1 MKTLRKLMKD
11 RKPEFMPH
19 IEDPDLPDWWTEED
33 YAEMR
38 RRLREH
44 WGSDNILRDS
54 GPWMGFDGRGFD
66 ENLHPRGQ
74 PDNPGQFGP
83 GASSTGASSSP
94 KGTKTVKEGKP
105 PKSPVKEVQPAAHS
119 ATKALSTS
127 KTFGKNPQAALS
139 RSASERAAAKAS
151 ASKSQSSGSDE
162 PTQKKVEGDPHPEVQ
177 EGRAPKANA
186 ASLYTPSTKDA
197 AGIAAAVPGGTEAVA
212 KTSARLKEFVVT
224 DALPEKGGYKN
235 ANGTY
240 TPERAAIHEKIVQ
253 EYINPETVAKYTPK
267 PGESPLLTIL
277 GGRGGS
283 GKSWL
288 TSKDGPI
295 DTERSLVLDAD
306 EIKSKLPGYEGWNA
320 ALYHEE
326 SSDIVAQIDARAAKI
341 GMNVVLDGTLKSE
354 NIQKR
359 IDVYQAPPSHEYEME
374 GYYMY
379 ASPETAATRAM
390 GRFATKKGDFSGRF
404 VPPEVILG
412 NVNNEKN
419 FDKMSEGFRKWGVY
433 DNDADKRGEA
443 PRLVS
448 QGERKGKRVL

>member
-1 MKTLRKLMKD
+1 MAILGI
-11 RKPEFMPH
+11 PH
-19 IEDPDLPDWWTEED
+19 FAPWSEDPDEDEEWNEERYD
-33 YAEMR
+33 EMQR
-38 RRLREH
+38 RMRAH
-44 WGSDNILRDS
+44 FKSKPVKGSIKTRDA
-54 GPWMGFDGRGFD
+54 RGFD

-83 GASSTGASSSP
+83 GAGSTGASSNP
-94 KGTKTVKEGKP
+94 KGTVKVKEGS
-105 PKSPVKEVQPAAHS
+105 PKRAAATHKAERS
-119 ATKALSTS
+119 ATHALATS
-127 KTFGKNPQAALS
+127 SKFGKNKEAALA
-139 RSASERAAAKAS
+139 RGASARAAEKAS
-151 ASKSQSSGSDE
+151 ASKPESSSTE
-162 PTQKKVEGDPHPEVQ
+162 KATQKAVETDKPDVQ
-177 EGRAPKANA
+177 EGQAPKASA
-186 ASLYTPSTKDA
+186 AKLYTPTTKDA
-197 AGIAAAVPGGTEAVA
+197 AAIAASVPGGAEAVA
-212 KTSARLKEFVVT
+212 ATSARLKEFVVT
-224 DALPEKGGYKN
+224 DALPENGGYKN

-240 TPERAAIHEKIVQ
+240 TPERAAVHEKIIQ
-253 EYINPETVAKYTPK
+253 EFINPETVAKYTPK

-390 GRFATKKGDFSGRF
+390 SRFATKKKDFSGRF

-419 FDKMSEGFRKWGVY
+419 FDKMSPGFRKWGVY
-433 DNDADKRGEA
+433 DNDADRPGQA
-443 PRLVS
+443 PRLVE
-448 QGERKGKRVL
+448 QGERKGKRVH

>member
-1 MKTLRKLMKD
+1 MAILGH
-11 RKPEFMPH
+11 PH
-19 IEDPDLPDWWTEED
+19 YYPWIDDPDDEDEWDDARIEE
-33 YAEMR
+33 MS
-38 RRLREH
+38 RRLRKH
-44 WGSDNILRDS
+44 FKQVKGSVKTRDA
-54 GPWMGFDGRGFD
+54 GRFD

-83 GASSTGASSSP
+83 GASSTGASSKP
-94 KGTKTVKEGKP
+94 KGTKTVKEGN
-105 PKSPVKEVQPAAHS
+105 PKAHSESPAAKKT
-119 ATKALSTS
+119 ATQALATS
-127 KTFGKNPQAALS
+127 STFGSNPKAALS
-139 RSASERAAAKAS
+139 REASARAEAKAS
-151 ASKSQSSGSDE
+151 SSKSVPDDE
-162 PTQKKVEGDPHPEVQ
+162 DEDEIETVEPDDQPDVE
-177 EGRAPKANA
+177 EGKAPKANA
-186 ASLYTPSTKDA
+186 STLYKPTSKGPA
-197 AGIAAAVPGGTEAVA
+197 EIAASVPGGEEAVRA
-212 KTSARLKEFVVT
+212 TTERLKEFVTT
-224 DALPEKGGYKN
+224 DSLPEKGGYKN

-253 EYINPETVAKYTPK
+253 EFINPETVRKYTPK
-267 PGESPLLTIL
+267 PGESPMLTIL

-295 DTERSLVLDAD
+295 DTEKSLVLDAD
-306 EIKSKLPGYEGWNA
+306 EIKSKLPGYKGWNA

-326 SSDIVAQIDARAAKI
+326 STDIVAQIDARAAKI

-359 IDVYQAPPSHEYEME
+359 IDVYQAPPSHEYELE

-448 QGERKGKRVL
+448 QGQRKGKRVR